1 MTDLRKLASEAWET
15 LCRRLR
21 GVPHPGAI
29 DFGDLRRTRPIS
41 EDFGTDRGLPIDRYY
56 IERFLAANATDVRGR
71 VLEIGNDRYTRQFGL
86 QKVSHSDIWHV
97 NASNPRATIIGDL
110 AHAPHVPADSF
121 DCIILTQTLQLIYDP
136 RAALGT
142 LRRILKPGGVL
153 LITVP
158 GISQV
163 ATRSEW
169 GSSWYW
175 AFTVLAVSKMLEDV
189 FGRQRSVVGSSGN
202 VLSAVAFL
210 HGMAA
215 GELTDAEL
223 TDVDPDYQLLITA
236 RAEKRSSTP

>member
-1 MTDLRKLASEAWET
+1 MTDLRKLASEARET
-15 LCRRLR
+15 LRRRLR
-21 GVPHPGAI
+21 GVPDPGAI

-189 FGRQRSVVGSSGN
+189 FGRQCSAVGSSGN

-223 TDVDPDYQLLITA
+223 TDVDPDYQLLISA
-236 RAEKRSSTP
+236 RAEKPSSTP

>member
-1 MTDLRKLASEAWET
+1 MTDLRKLASEARET
-15 LCRRLR
+15 LRRRLR
-21 GVPHPGAI
+21 GVPDPGAI

-189 FGRQRSVVGSSGN
+189 FGRQHSVVGSSGN

-223 TDVDPDYQLLITA
+223 TDVDPDYQLLISA
-236 RAEKRSSTP
+236 RAEKPSSTP